1 MAPNAPKMAKMPPTV
16 FAIPHQSPVSHSLQ
30 HFSHTAI
37 ALGHPKVWGSPTV
50 QVVPHCHCHYQ
61 PKSVG
66 HTTSGPAPHPP
77 SGSPPPPQ
85 PSTHQT
91 CNHIDFSLS
100 VETFA
105 VTVQSS
111 TPFHA
116 SNIRGLTQLPRH
128 FTLRFVFSVG
138 GPGHAWVQCTCLCLP
153 RVPTASHTWLLAIDP
168 KVWDNPTAG

>member
-1 MAPNAPKMAKMPPTV
+1 M

-37 ALGHPKVWGSPTV
+37 ALGHPKVWDSPTA
-50 QVVPHCHCHYQ
+50 VPHCHCHHQ

-66 HTTSGPAPHPP
+66 HTTSGPAPQPP

-85 PSTHQT
+85 PRSIHQT

-105 VTVQSS
+105 VTVQPS